1 MTMHTHTINGTTVR
15 ARTVEGLFRKIA
27 RALGGR
33 DYLARLDSWND
44 DGERIY
50 EVTATT
56 YLPRQ
61 RCSEINGRRF
71 VAVQVKRPA

>member
-1 MTMHTHTINGTTVR
+1 MFTHTINGTTVR
-15 ARTVEGLFRKIA
+15 ARTVENLFQKIA

-33 DYLARLDSWND
+33 DYLARLDSWTE

-50 EVTATT
+50 EITAIT

-61 RCSEINGRRF
+61 RCSEVHGRRF
-71 VAVQVKRPA
+71 VAVRVTA